1 MSLRAG
7 LAAAALLALAGCTTT
22 PGTTPAAMAPGAPAC
37 GPGERP
43 AAADSLYL
51 GAERPDG
58 SGAVTP
64 AEWQRFL
71 DEQVVPRFPQGF
83 TVIDAHGHWRSPQT
97 GRPVA
102 EASRVLQLV
111 HPGDA
116 ASDRAARDIAAAYA
130 STFRQEAVLRV
141 RTAACMAI

>member
-1 MSLRAG
+1 MLT
-7 LAAAALLALAGCTTT
+7 AACLLLAGCTTT
-22 PGTTPAAMAPGAPAC
+22 TATRPGAPAC

-43 AAADSLYL
+43 AVADSLYL
-51 GAERPDG
+51 GADRPDG

-64 AEWQRFL
+64 AEWKRFV

-83 TVIDAHGHWRSPQT
+83 TVLEARGHWRSTQT
-97 GRPVA
+97 GQPVA

-116 ASDRAARDIAAAYA
+116 ASDRAAREIAAAYA
-130 STFRQEAVLRV
+130 STFGQEAVLRV
-141 RTAACMAI
+141 RTAACMAL